1 MAVARLTAPWI
12 WEVLKTNFPHGVA
25 RRALL
30 DQFSTLLV
38 TPRSSRGAKGRLAR
52 RLYARLDA
60 LQRRGLVVVE
70 DGIVRHQ
77 EKGAKKPSMPVP
89 PALTPRSNKALFLAL
104 MAEDRGT
111 PLEIRHARSAFIQIA
126 IEEGWTTEQ
135 AATSLG
141 IKGEEARKLAAGQ
154 RH

>member
-30 DQFSTLLV
+30 DQFATLLV
-38 TPRSSRGAKGRLAR
+38 TPRSSPGAKGRLAR

-70 DGIVRHQ
+70 EGIVRHQ
-77 EKGAKKPSMPVP
+77 EKGAKKPSQQIP

-111 PLEIRHARSAFIQIA
+111 PIEIRHARCAFIQIVV
-126 IEEGWTTEQ
+126 EEGWTTEQ
-135 AATSLG
+135 AAASLG
-141 IKGEEARKLAAGQ
+141 IRADEAKHLVAPPKR
-154 RH
+154 